1 MLYTNAILITM
12 DQEKNI
18 FSDGAMLVKNGKIA
32 DLGGAADMKEMY
44 PDESCQDMCGDII
57 MPGMINTHTHA
68 PMVLFRGLADDLPLK
83 AWLEKYIWPMEKKM
97 VNADF
102 VKWGV
107 RLAMMEMIASGT
119 TCFSDMYFF
128 EDAAAEAVNGAG
140 MRALLGEGVIDFPT
154 PDAATPEE
162 EMRRLSDLAAKWKGN
177 DNVRISVCA
186 HSPYTCSPDLLLKT
200 KKLADKL
207 KTVHHIHVAETKG
220 ERDSIAASLSGESP
234 VKFLQRLDILDAST
248 LAAHC
253 VWTDAEDI
261 NILAECGVNV
271 AHNPS
276 SNLKL
281 ASGTAPVAD
290 MLKNGV
296 NVSLGTD
303 GAASNNNLD
312 MFREMRMAALIHKG
326 ASLDPEAC
334 GAYDV
339 LEMATINGA
348 RALSMD
354 DITGSLEIGKY
365 ADFIVVDTTSPNMTP
380 MYDPVSHLV
389 YSANGAD
396 VRKVYVSG
404 RLVYRNGEYLTMDA
418 GEVYE
423 NIRRLSGGIYGA
435 LNG

>member
-1 MLYTNAILITM
+1 M

-348 RALSMD
+348 RALSW
-354 DITGSLEIGKY
+354 
-365 ADFIVVDTTSPNMTP
+365 TP
-380 MYDPVSHLV
+380 LL
-389 YSANGAD
+389 
-396 VRKVYVSG
+396 R
-404 RLVYRNGEYLTMDA
+404 T
-418 GEVYE
+418 
-423 NIRRLSGGIYGA
+423 
-435 LNG
+435 